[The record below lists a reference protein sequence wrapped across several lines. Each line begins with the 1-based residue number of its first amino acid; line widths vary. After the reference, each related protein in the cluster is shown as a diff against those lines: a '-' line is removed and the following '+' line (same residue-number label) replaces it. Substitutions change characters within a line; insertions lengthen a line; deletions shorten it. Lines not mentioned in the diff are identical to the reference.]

1 MEILEQPAEVL
12 EVLVEET
19 PTLLL
24 EVEDPWRRRFL
35 ACLVKTTPSLQRSLR
50 PRFSVT
56 ARWTA
61 GIMETQRRSVKCFTF
76 AQRTALEVSTNSPS
90 SAQTGPSSTSSTSSV
105 TGGSTWTAP
114 WQSPST
120 PSMMRW
126 QLTERKTLQLLLEET
141 LVVLEDA
148 QEGTEEV
155 VAAMAEVVNKV
166 VAKEVEE
173 DVQDPEG
180 TRTSKGPPLHRE
192 GLLHQAA
199 GATMT
204 RWEPGMALPMG
215 GTRGGG
221 GGMQGSSIKRR
232 PTLCLKNFTNI
243 ERKTERLFGKDR
255 ASVLRS
261 VLVYFR

>member
-1 MEILEQPAEVL
+1 
-12 EVLVEET
+12 
-19 PTLLL
+19 
-24 EVEDPWRRRFL
+24 
-35 ACLVKTTPSLQRSLR
+35 
-50 PRFSVT
+50 
-56 ARWTA
+56 
-61 GIMETQRRSVKCFTF
+61 
-76 AQRTALEVSTNSPS
+76 
-90 SAQTGPSSTSSTSSV
+90 
-105 TGGSTWTAP
+105 
-114 WQSPST
+114 
-120 PSMMRW
+120 MMRW
-126 QLTERKTLQLLLEET
+126 QLTERKTLQLLLE
-141 LVVLEDA
+141 DA
-148 QEGTEEV
+148 QGETEEV

-180 TRTSKGPPLHRE
+180 TRTSKDRPLHRE

-215 GTRGGG
+215 ATRGGG
-221 GGMQGSSIKRR
+221 GGMQGSWIKRR

>member
-1 MEILEQPAEVL
+1 
-12 EVLVEET
+12 
-19 PTLLL
+19 
-24 EVEDPWRRRFL
+24 
-35 ACLVKTTPSLQRSLR
+35 
-50 PRFSVT
+50 
-56 ARWTA
+56 
-61 GIMETQRRSVKCFTF
+61 METQRLSARPSTF
-76 AQRTALEVSTNSPS
+76 VLRTALVVSPS
-90 SAQTGPSSTSSTSSV
+90 THSSAPTGPFSTSSTSSV

-148 QEGTEEV
+148 QEETEEV

-180 TRTSKGPPLHRE
+180 TRTSKDPPLHRE

-221 GGMQGSSIKRR
+221 GGMQGSWIKRR